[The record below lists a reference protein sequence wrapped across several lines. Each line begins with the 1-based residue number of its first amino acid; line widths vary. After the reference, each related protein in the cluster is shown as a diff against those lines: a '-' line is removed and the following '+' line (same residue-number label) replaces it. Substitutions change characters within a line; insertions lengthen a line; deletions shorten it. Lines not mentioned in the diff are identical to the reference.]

1 MKNKIVFLVEDNPD
15 DVDLTLRSFKKSGF
29 ENELVIARDGVEALD
44 YIFASGAHQGR
55 DIENMPVLILLD
67 LKLPKVNGIEV
78 LRRLK
83 SDPRTH
89 SIPVVVLTSSNEDR
103 DKMEAYKLRAN
114 SYIRKPV
121 DFTAFNDVLRQL
133 GVYWL
138 TLNEAPPAAQL
149 KETPA

>member
-1 MKNKIVFLVEDNPD
+1 MKNKIVLLVEDNPD

-29 ENELVIARDGVEALD
+29 DNELVIARDGVEALD
-44 YIFASGAHQGR
+44 YIYGAGAHQGR
-55 DIENMPVLILLD
+55 DVEAFPVLILLD

-83 SDPRTH
+83 SDARTQ

-103 DKMEAYKLRAN
+103 DKMEAYKLCAN

-121 DFTAFNDVLRQL
+121 DFTAFTDALRQL

-138 TLNEAPPAAQL
+138 ALNEAPPAVQV
-149 KETPA
+149 KEASA